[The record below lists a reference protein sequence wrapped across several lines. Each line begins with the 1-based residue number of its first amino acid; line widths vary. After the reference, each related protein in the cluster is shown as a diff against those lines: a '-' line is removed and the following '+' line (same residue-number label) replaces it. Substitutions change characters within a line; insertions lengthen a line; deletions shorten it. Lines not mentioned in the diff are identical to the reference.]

1 MNHKIKKIT
10 TVNGYIPCVNL
21 CTESFSNV
29 IPDKFTH
36 VCNLASINMG
46 SIRDFDHL
54 AEVARTTTRMLDYG
68 ITMTNNPTEET
79 YAHNQRYRTIGIG
92 VMGLHDYLAREFKT
106 YRNLDLIR
114 EIFECIE
121 WNAIC
126 ESVELAKQFGSFGAF
141 EQSTWKSGE
150 RIARF
155 KEHASGKWDW
165 DWLQQQIDLYGLR
178 NSQMSSPAPTTSTSI
193 YQDASASILPV
204 YDAFFT
210 EDDKAGRNVT
220 VARFLSKNPI
230 GYAQNQSQF
239 DPNDIINVTA
249 EAQKFIDTGCSMEL
263 IFDQNKPDF
272 NAKDLYDTIV
282 YAYDKKL
289 KSVYYIRS
297 IKKNESIVVKEDAA
311 CVGCA
316 G

>member
-1 MNHKIKKIT
+1 MIFNLLKKDMKIKSIK
-10 TVNGYIPCVNL
+10 NGKLIPTADFEV
-21 CTESFSNV
+21 
-29 IPDKFTH
+29 P
-36 VCNLASINMG
+36 G
-46 SIRDFDHL
+46 SH
-54 AEVARTTTRMLDYG
+54 AYYMENG
-68 ITMTNNPTEET
+68 IVS
-79 YAHNQRYRTIGIG
+79 HN
-92 VMGLHDYLAREFKT
+92 
-106 YRNLDLIR
+106 
-114 EIFECIE
+114 
-121 WNAIC
+121 
-126 ESVELAKQFGSFGAF
+126 
-141 EQSTWKSGE
+141 
-150 RIARF
+150 
-155 KEHASGKWDW
+155 
-165 DWLQQQIDLYGLR
+165 
-178 NSQMSSPAPTTSTSI
+178 TSI

-239 DPNDIINVTA
+239 DPNDIINVTS

-272 NAKDLYDTIV
+272 NAKDLYDTIM

-297 IKKNESIVVKEDAA
+297 IKKNESIVAKEDAA